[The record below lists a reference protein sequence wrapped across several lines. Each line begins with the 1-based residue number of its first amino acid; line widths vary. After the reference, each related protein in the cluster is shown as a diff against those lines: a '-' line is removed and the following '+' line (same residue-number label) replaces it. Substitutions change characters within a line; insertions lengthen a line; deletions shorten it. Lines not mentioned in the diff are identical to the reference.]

1 MTGMRERPGVP
12 RFALYAAVGALGTGA
27 HYSVLVATVWLGWLA
42 PVAGSAC
49 GALVGAAVNF
59 LLNARLT
66 FRSRP
71 SWGSA
76 ARFVLTAALAAGAN
90 ALAMTL
96 LVGRLSVPWP
106 AAQVIVTAS
115 LLLLTFLVNSLWTF
129 R

>member
-1 MTGMRERPGVP
+1 MPEQVRLP
-12 RFALYAAVGALGTGA
+12 RFALYAAVGAVGTGA

-49 GALVGAAVNF
+49 GAVVGATVNF

-66 FRSRP
+66 FRSRA
-71 SWGSA
+71 SIGSA
-76 ARFVLTAALAAGAN
+76 VRFVLTAALAAGAN
-90 ALAMTL
+90 ALAMAL
-96 LVGRLSVPWP
+96 LVGPLAVPWLL
-106 AAQVIVTAS
+106 AQVLVTAS